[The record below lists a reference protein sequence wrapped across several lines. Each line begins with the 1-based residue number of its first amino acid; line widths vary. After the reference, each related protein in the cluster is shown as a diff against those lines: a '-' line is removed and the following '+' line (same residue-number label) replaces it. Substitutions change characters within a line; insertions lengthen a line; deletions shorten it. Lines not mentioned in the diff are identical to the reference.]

1 VARVAPFRE
10 ADAAR
15 VRYLDRDECRRL
27 VNASPEPLRTIVR
40 GAMLTGARYSE
51 LARMHV
57 ADFHRDSGSACTHVK
72 GLNVAG

>member
-40 GAMLTGARYSE
+40 CDA
-51 LARMHV
+51 
-57 ADFHRDSGSACTHVK
+57 HRRAV
-72 GLNVAG
+72 